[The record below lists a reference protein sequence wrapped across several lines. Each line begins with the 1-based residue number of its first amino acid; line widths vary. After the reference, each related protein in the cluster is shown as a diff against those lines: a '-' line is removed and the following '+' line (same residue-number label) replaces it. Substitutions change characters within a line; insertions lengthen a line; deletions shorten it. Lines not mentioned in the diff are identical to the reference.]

1 MAHLLHPLLR
11 PLVEALRPHRR
22 RGHRPVL
29 RARVRRLRGP
39 RGGSRRGRRGRRGLR
54 VGGGHRTGLVH
65 LKVNKFSLSTEFR
78 VAQQDFTLENQ
89 TVTYVLLAMSQFVL
103 LVGHL
108 SISIQ

>member
-39 RGGSRRGRRGRRGLR
+39 RGGRRGRRRRWGLR
-54 VGGGHRTGLVH
+54 VGVGHRTGLVH
-65 LKVNKFSLSTEFR
+65 LKVNKFS
-78 VAQQDFTLENQ
+78 
-89 TVTYVLLAMSQFVL
+89 
-103 LVGHL
+103 
-108 SISIQ
+108 